1 MVRFRLA
8 HFVIL
13 ALCLFGGHPAA
24 TRLGAAAPPGA
35 FAVVNVRFFDGA
47 RLVPRGTVVVDGGRI
62 AAAGPKVR
70 PPRGA
75 EVIDGSGAT
84 LLPGFIDAHTH
95 TYGPGLERALVFGVT
110 TELDMFADPEA
121 MRFLREEQ
129 AATGAPGRADVRS
142 AGFLATAAG
151 GHGTQYG
158 LPVPTLAGPEEAQA
172 WVDARLAEGS
182 DYIKIVSEDG
192 AAYGRTRPA
201 LDNATIAALIQAAH
215 RRRRLAVVHVTT
227 QERARAAVEAGA
239 DGLVHIF
246 VDEEP
251 EPDFAPLLARK
262 KTFVVPTLSVSE
274 SATGVASG
282 ESLAVDARLA
292 PFLTPDE
299 VTNLRQSFTTR
310 PEAPNRLEHAFAAVR
325 RLRAA
330 RVRILAGSDAPNPGT
345 ANGASIHRE
354 MELLVQAGLT
364 PLEAL
369 AAATSAPAKAF
380 GLADRGRI
388 ARGLRADLVLVRGNP
403 RQDITATRDILRIW
417 KGGHPVERLPAP

>member
-1 MVRFRLA
+1 MIRFRLV
-8 HFVIL
+8 HFVLL
-13 ALCLFGGHPAA
+13 ALCFLGGHPTANRSEAA
-24 TRLGAAAPPGA
+24 DRPGA
-35 FAVVNVRFFDGA
+35 FAVVKVRFFDGA
-47 RLVPRGTVVVDGGRI
+47 RMVPRGTVVVNGGRI
-62 AAAGPKVR
+62 VAAGPKVR

-75 EVIDGSGAT
+75 EVIDGAGAT
-84 LLPGFIDAHTH
+84 LLPGFIDAHSH
-95 TYGPGLERALVFGVT
+95 TYGPALERALVFGVT

-129 AATGAPGRADVRS
+129 AATGAPERADVRS
-142 AGFLATAAG
+142 AGFLATTAG

-158 LPVPTLAGPEEAQA
+158 LPVPTLAGPGEAQA

-192 AAYGRTRPA
+192 AAYGRERPA
-201 LDNATIAALIQAAH
+201 LDHATIAALIQAAH
-215 RRRRLAVVHVTT
+215 RRRRLAVVHVST

-246 VDEEP
+246 ADEEP
-251 EPDFAPLLARK
+251 EPGFAPLLARR

-274 SATGVASG
+274 STTGVASG
-282 ESLAVDARLA
+282 ESLTVDARLA
-292 PFLTPDE
+292 PFLTPGE
-299 VTNLRQSFTTR
+299 VTNLRQSFIAR

-345 ANGASIHRE
+345 THGASIHRE

-369 AAATSAPAKAF
+369 TAATSAPAKAF
-380 GLADRGRI
+380 GLTDRGRI